1 MNLFLAPGEGDTIE
15 EAEGS
20 RERKVAMPSA
30 EDLVRGKV

>member
-1 MNLFLAPGEGDTIE
+1 MNLFLAPGEGDAIE

-20 RERKVAMPSA
+20 AARKVAMPSA